1 LEGKAVNRHARRQ
14 AKKLGVAAGGS
25 PRPINYDALKMS
37 ALLQLQSGRFADAER
52 LYEKA
57 LAIEPSDPD
66 VVHFLGLIAYWTRRY
81 DLALTRLT
89 KATQLAPGYAEAHNN
104 LGILLL
110 EMRKLDQAIQRFER
124 AVSLK
129 PDYAAAYANL
139 GNAVRD
145 VGRPGQAVELY
156 RRAIHLNPNHKEAH
170 YWLAAALLS
179 QGDLAAVAD
188 VCSRCLQL
196 DPLCQHALAYQSM
209 ALYGLRKKADAKR
222 LTDFSAMIFKARL
235 STPAP
240 FDDLE
245 SFNAALIADIR
256 AHPTLIWEP
265 FDRVTRGGAVTKD
278 LLESPTATIAG
289 LEQALRLTIDECK
302 KSLPADPSHPFFG
315 TSTEEYRLTL
325 IASILK
331 AGGCHP
337 SHIHEGAW
345 LSGVY
350 YAGVPDIVSVSDEGH
365 AGWLE
370 FGTPDCDLP
379 AGCEQQVAAVAPE
392 SGAVV
397 MFPSYFF
404 HHTIPYQDPCERVGI
419 AFDVYRER

>member
-1 LEGKAVNRHARRQ
+1 
-14 AKKLGVAAGGS
+14 
-25 PRPINYDALKMS
+25 MS
-37 ALLQLQSGRFADAER
+37 ALLQLQSGRLGDAER

-89 KATQLAPGYAEAHNN
+89 KATKLAPNYAEAHNN

-110 EMRKLDQAIQRFER
+110 EQRKLEQAIQRFER

-139 GNAVRD
+139 GNAVRED
-145 VGRPGQAVELY
+145 GRPGQAAELY
-156 RRAIHLNPNHKEAH
+156 RRAIRLNPNHKEAH

-196 DPLCQHALAYQSM
+196 DPLCQHALAYQSI
-209 ALYGLRKKADAKR
+209 AQYELRKKDEAKR
-222 LTDFSAMIFKARL
+222 LTDFATMIFKARL

-240 FDDLE
+240 FDGLE
-245 SFNAALIADIR
+245 SFNEALIADIR

-278 LLESPTATIAG
+278 LLESPTAAITA
-289 LEQALRLTIDECK
+289 LEQALRLTIDECS
-302 KSLPADPSHPFFG
+302 KSLPADPGHPFFG
-315 TSTEEYRLTL
+315 TSPVEYRLTL

-331 AGGCHP
+331 AGGRHP

-350 YAGVPDIVSVSDEGH
+350 YAGVPDIVSGSDEGH

-370 FGTPDCDLP
+370 FGTPDCDVP
-379 AGCEQQVAAVAPE
+379 AGCELQAAAVAPE
-392 SGAVV
+392 SGSGGHVPFLF
-397 MFPSYFF
+397 FPS
-404 HHTIPYQDPCERVGI
+404 HHPVSRPWRTRWSCFRRIPGAVGI
-419 AFDVYRER
+419 SAEPVPAATASPRQRDGVNRVALFSPQEIG